1 MGIVKRRQALWIMLA
16 LPLNVFANGPAHP
29 CAPVLDPTERLACY
43 DKAFPPPPA
52 VHEAAA
58 KRVVDGFGRA
68 PQSHARGAPT
78 PSGNDRDRIEAKV
91 AKVVHSR
98 GSRTITLDNGQV
110 WALTEA
116 TTRGPIAEGDAV
128 AVRRAALGNY
138 ILVTAAGVG
147 LRARRVR

>member
-1 MGIVKRRQALWIMLA
+1 MGIVRRRLVLWLMLT
-16 LPLNVFANGPAHP
+16 LPLNALANGPTHP
-29 CAPVLDPTERLACY
+29 CAPVPDPAERLACY

-58 KRVVDGFGRA
+58 KRVVDEFGRA
-68 PQSHARGAPT
+68 PQSRPGS
-78 PSGNDRDRIEAKV
+78 PSSSAGDRDRIEAKV
-91 AKVVHSR
+91 AKVVHSQ

-138 ILVTAAGVG
+138 ILVTSAGVG
-147 LRARRVR
+147 LRVRRVR